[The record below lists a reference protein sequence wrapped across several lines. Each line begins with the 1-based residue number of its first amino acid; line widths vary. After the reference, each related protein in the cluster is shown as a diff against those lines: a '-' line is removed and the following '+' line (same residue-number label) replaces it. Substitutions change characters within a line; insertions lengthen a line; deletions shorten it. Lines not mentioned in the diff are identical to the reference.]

1 MYPASH
7 ITLPTTYYMAGITA
21 AQALGAPLAAGL
33 LSLHGTAGL
42 SGWRWLFLIE
52 GIPSIVMGVVIFVL
66 LPRDAAHCKWLT
78 AEEQECLQETIDA
91 QHAGEQLPAVV
102 LGKQLAGNLKDGLVT
117 TFKPSLQQIEADFCA
132 ALKNRIVWCASFWR
146 FLYVLTL
153 NSLIYFTP
161 LIVNALASPTG
172 HAVAKPHSSPM
183 IMLLTAVPY
192 CAGVAAH
199 LLNAYH
205 SKKTNE
211 RRYHISVSWLWGGIV
226 MCMMPIAWMHSAP
239 HAAFALLVLS
249 CVGVM
254 GCDGIDV
261 SFILGMLKG
270 MHPNQRALGMAW
282 MNTLANIGGFTG
294 AYLLGYLKGLTGEYY
309 AGCWLM
315 GGAVLLAAA
324 CVAAVPQEW
333 GAVTGSG
340 NSSSSSSSSS
350 SLSSSG
356 RSKIVSEKQQQQQ
369 QGSSDDG
376 DVPTRLQIGRRASIV
391 VPACAKV

>member
-1 MYPASH
+1 
-7 ITLPTTYYMAGITA
+7 MAGITA

-42 SGWRWLFLIE
+42 SGWRWLFIIE

-66 LPRDAAHCKWLT
+66 LPREAAHCKWLT
-78 AEEQECLQETIDA
+78 AEERECLQETIDA
-91 QHAGEQLPAVV
+91 QHAEEQLPAVAS
-102 LGKQLAGNLKDGLVT
+102 GKQLAG
-117 TFKPSLQQIEADFCA
+117 SLQDGSASSRSMPSMRQIRTGFTA
-132 ALKNRIVWCASFWR
+132 ALKNKIVWCASFWR

-161 LIVNALASPTG
+161 LIVNALASQHG
-172 HAVAKPHSSPM
+172 HAAASPHSSPK

-205 SKKTNE
+205 SKKANE
-211 RRYHISVSWLWGGIV
+211 RRYHIAISWLWGGIV
-226 MCMMPIAWMHSAP
+226 MCMMPIAWIHSAP

-254 GCDGIDV
+254 GCDGIDI
-261 SFILGMLKG
+261 SFIMGLLKG
-270 MHPNQRALGMAW
+270 LHPSQRVLGMAW
-282 MNTLANIGGFTG
+282 MNTLANVGGFTG
-294 AYLLGYLKGLTGEYY
+294 AYLLGFLKGVTGEYY

-333 GAVTGSG
+333 GAVAGASDSSSSSKGCSSSG
-340 NSSSSSSSSS
+340 SSSSSS
-350 SLSSSG
+350 G
-356 RSKIVSEKQQQQQ
+356 TDKQQPEVPV
-369 QGSSDDG
+369 DG
-376 DVPTRLQIGRRASIV
+376 AVPARLAIGRRASIV
-391 VPACAKV
+391 VPACAKPLVVVQH